1 MRLDRPERPE
11 PESPTHPIH
20 PNGPTRPSGPTDPSP
35 PPDPTGLAAARELG
49 RALLWGGEAARAL
62 EALAPVHRARPWDRE
77 VQHLML
83 DALSALGRAAGDF
96 AWTLEPE
103 IVPLGPPILDELAV
117 VLTANG
123 GPATV
128 LDLMLAVA
136 ERGYAAF
143 TPRQLAAALEADRR
157 FRVHR
162 PGLAPECAVVARS
175 PLSSRP
181 SRACAG
187 A

>member
-1 MRLDRPERPE
+1 MRLVRPERPD
-11 PESPTHPIH
+11 PED
-20 PNGPTRPSGPTDPSP
+20 PTRPTGPTGPTDPGSP
-35 PPDPTGLAAARELG
+35 PNPSALATARELG

-62 EALAPVHRARPWDRE
+62 EVLAPVHRARPWDRE

-83 DALSALGRAAGDF
+83 DALSALGRSGDDF
-96 AWTLEPE
+96 PWTLEPE
-103 IVPLGPPILDELAV
+103 IVPLGPPLLDELAV

-143 TPRQLAAALEADRR
+143 TPRQLAAALEGDRR
-157 FRVHR
+157 FRLHR
-162 PGLAPECAVVARS
+162 PGLAPECSVVARS
-175 PLSSRP
+175 PLPDRT

-187 A
+187 T

>member
-1 MRLDRPERPE
+1 MRLDRPERPD
-11 PESPTHPIH
+11 PESPSRPT
-20 PNGPTRPSGPTDPSP
+20 GPTRPSGPTDPSP
-35 PPDPTGLAAARELG
+35 PPDATALAAARELG

-62 EALAPVHRARPWDRE
+62 EVLAPVHRARPWDRE

-83 DALSALGRAAGDF
+83 DALSALGRGAGDF

-103 IVPLGPPILDELAV
+103 VVPLDPPLLDELAV

-143 TPRQLAAALEADRR
+143 TPRQLAAALDADRR

-175 PLSSRP
+175 PLPARP

-187 A
+187 K